1 MKKKSYKGAMI
12 AVGVLL
18 AFFVALEA
26 FLCVWFF
33 GATYPAFEAAARVE
47 APILGLDE
55 GFTPQ
60 GLSRTGETLV
70 VSGYMA
76 KKGEPSRIYFG
87 DKYVTVQE
95 GEKTLTD
102 HFGGVACTQDY
113 CYITSDGRIVRIPLS
128 EALAAENG
136 AAVEV
141 TDSFS
146 TGLQNAFCYIYEDTL
161 FAGEFYRAGNYETE
175 ESHRFT
181 EDGETNY
188 ALVYAFRMDE
198 SKEGGVTS
206 ATPEYAISVRG
217 LVQGIAVTEDR
228 IYLSTSYGLA
238 DSHVYV
244 YENILS
250 ETPTRETADHVPM
263 YRLDDSVLLNRMAMP
278 SMTEGIIAEEGR
290 LYVLFESYSTK
301 YRYFVRHTMDEVV
314 SLPLTAFEE

>member
-1 MKKKSYKGAMI
+1 MKKKKYKGAMI

-18 AFFVALEA
+18 AFFVALEV
-26 FLCVWFF
+26 FLCIWFF
-33 GATYPAFEAAARVE
+33 GAKYSAFDAAARVE

-60 GLSRTGETLV
+60 GLSRTGETMV

-87 DKYVTVQE
+87 EKYITVKE
-95 GEKTLTD
+95 AGKTLTD
-102 HFGGVACTQDY
+102 HFGGVACTEDH
-113 CYITSDGRIVRIPLS
+113 CYITSGDRIVRISLS
-128 EALAAENG
+128 KALAAENG

-141 TDSFS
+141 EGGFS

-175 ESHRFT
+175 KSHRFT

-198 SKEGGVTS
+198 AAEGGVLS
-206 ATPEYAISVRG
+206 ETPEYAISVRG
-217 LVQGIAVTEDR
+217 LVQGIAVTESR

-238 DSHVYV
+238 DSNIYV
-244 YENILS
+244 YENILG
-250 ETPTRETADHVPM
+250 ETPSRKTQDNVPM
-263 YRLDDSVLLNRMAMP
+263 YRLDRSVLLSQMAMP
-278 SMTEGIIAEEGR
+278 SMTEGIFAADGR

-301 YRYFVRHTMDEVV
+301 YRYFVRRTMDDVV
-314 SLPLTAFEE
+314 SLPLTAFEK